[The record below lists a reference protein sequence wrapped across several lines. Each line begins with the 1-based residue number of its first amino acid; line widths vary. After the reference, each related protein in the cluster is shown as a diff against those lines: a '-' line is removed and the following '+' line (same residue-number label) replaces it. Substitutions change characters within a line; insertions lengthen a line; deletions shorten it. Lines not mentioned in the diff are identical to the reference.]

1 MNAVDPYADSCLIDE
16 ATHRSLTLCRAI
28 ISNPNTDINIR
39 ISCLAKCV
47 SLLDALPKVRAFDVQ
62 ATREIKQKVPSTANT
77 ENIPSN
83 TLAKPASDDPHIW
96 SPGLMQILLDRAIAL
111 KDLAT
116 AYRRNGDAQNSAYN
130 FDRAVTLL
138 ESFVLASP
146 RFSLTQSNEDTK
158 SIAINTLL
166 QVLGDWADVEQ
177 SLGRNSKAAKIRTR
191 TDKWRFRQ

>member
-1 MNAVDPYADSCLIDE
+1 MNVADPYADRHLIDE

-28 ISNPNTDINIR
+28 ISNPNTDTNIR

-47 SLLDALPKVRAFDVQ
+47 SLLDALPKVREFDVQ
-62 ATREIKQKVPSTANT
+62 ATREIKQKVPSK
-77 ENIPSN
+77 
-83 TLAKPASDDPHIW
+83 TLAKPVSDDPHIW
-96 SPGLMQILLDRAIAL
+96 PPELIQILLDRAIAL

-116 AYRRNGDAQNSAYN
+116 AYRQNGDAQNSAYN

-146 RFSLTQSNEDTK
+146 LFSLAQSNEDTK

-177 SLGRNSKAAKIRTR
+177 SLGRNAKAAKIRMR